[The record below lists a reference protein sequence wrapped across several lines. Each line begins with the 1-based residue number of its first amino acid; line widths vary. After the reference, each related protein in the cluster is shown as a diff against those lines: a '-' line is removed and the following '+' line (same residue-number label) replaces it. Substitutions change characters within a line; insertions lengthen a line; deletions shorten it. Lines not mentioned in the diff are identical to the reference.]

1 MKITEL
7 FVKIQDTA
15 GTNDK
20 KQLLKDNLNPTI
32 QQIFED
38 TYGSQKY
45 YIKQFFPVLNLFG
58 ALTLD
63 NDYNVFH
70 EALIR
75 LSNREVTGNDAIGF
89 ITGVFYKFDTGSQ
102 QILRGIIDR
111 NLKIGLSYNGYLD
124 VIGTKES
131 KFEVALAENLNNAK
145 NVDPLDGSYFISR
158 KLDGAR
164 CICFIDQYYD
174 GGVMETNIEFRS
186 RQNKPILTLNNIVN
200 DITDFI
206 QPLGPG
212 RFVLD
217 GEVCLVDEDGNES
230 FHGLMKEIT
239 RKNHTIANPK
249 YMIFD
254 ILRRSDFEGETQ
266 SILFKDRYDELVRL
280 DTLTPRPH
288 LQIVTQ
294 ELVDSQEVMDAWIK
308 LAKDNGWEGCMLRK
322 NVPYKKGRSKDL
334 LKIKEFVT
342 NDYYIKKIITGK
354 ISYNEGGMKEYD
366 AVSSLVIEHKGN
378 EVFVGSG
385 LTKEQRLRW
394 FNHPEEIV
402 GMCVRVKYF
411 EETKDSKTGDYS
423 LRFPILDYIY
433 GKERFDSISD
443 QYIE

>member
-58 ALTLD
+58 TLTLD

-70 EALIR
+70 EALTR
-75 LSNREVTGNDAIGF
+75 LSNREVTGNEAIGF
-89 ITGVFYKFDTGSQ
+89 ITGVFYKFDTDSQ
-102 QILRGIIDR
+102 QILRCIIDR

-124 VIGTKES
+124 IIGTKES
-131 KFEVALAENLNNAK
+131 KFEVALAENLNKAK
-145 NVDPLDGSYFISR
+145 NVDPIDGSYFISR

-164 CICFIDQYYD
+164 CICFIDQYYE

-186 RQNKPILTLNNIVN
+186 RQNKPILTLNNLVN

-217 GEVCLVDEDGNES
+217 GEVCLVDENGNES

-239 RKNHTIANPK
+239 RKNHTITNPK

-254 ILRRSDFEGETQ
+254 ILRRSDFDGETQ
-266 SILFKDRYDELVRL
+266 SILFKDRYNELVRL

-288 LQIVTQ
+288 LQIVIQ
-294 ELVDSQEVMDAWIK
+294 EHVDSQEVMDAWIK

-322 NVPYKKGRSKDL
+322 NAPYKKGRSKDL
-334 LKIKEFVT
+334 LKIKGMVDAEYVVIGVE
-342 NDYYIKKIITGK
+342 YGK
-354 ISYNEGGMKEYD
+354 ATYNEGGHKEFD
-366 AVSSLVIEHKGN
+366 VVSSLIIEHKGN
-378 EVFVGSG
+378 HVNVGSG
-385 LTKEQRLRW
+385 LSKEQRLSW
-394 FNHPEEIV
+394 YNNPDDILGKTITV
-402 GMCVRVKYF
+402 QYF
-411 EETKDSKTGDYS
+411 EETQDSKTGEYS
-423 LRFPILDYIY
+423 LRFPVLKYVYDN
-433 GKERFDSISD
+433 GREL
-443 QYIE
+443 

>member
-70 EALIR
+70 EALTR

-89 ITGVFYKFDTGSQ
+89 ITGVFYKFDTDSQ

>member
-58 ALTLD
+58 TLTLD
-63 NDYNVFH
+63 NDYNIFH
-70 EALIR
+70 EALTR
-75 LSNREVTGNDAIGF
+75 LSNREVTGNEAIGF
-89 ITGVFYKFDTGSQ
+89 ITGVFYKFDTDSQ

-111 NLKIGLSYNGYLD
+111 NLKIGLSYDGYLN

-174 GGVMETNIEFRS
+174 GGVLETNIEFRS

-217 GEVCLVDEDGNES
+217 GEVCLVDENGDES

-288 LQIVTQ
+288 LHIVTQ
-294 ELVDSQEVMDAWIK
+294 EHVDSQEVMDTWIK
-308 LAKDNGWEGCMLRK
+308 LAKVCGWEGCMLRK

-394 FNHPEEIV
+394 FSHPEEIV